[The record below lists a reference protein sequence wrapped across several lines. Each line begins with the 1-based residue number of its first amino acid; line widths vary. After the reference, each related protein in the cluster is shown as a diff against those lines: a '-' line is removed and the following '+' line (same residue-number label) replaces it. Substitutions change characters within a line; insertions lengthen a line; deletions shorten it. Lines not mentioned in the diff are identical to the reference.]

1 MLFLEGDYDTK
12 GAFDIRDLLTEIRH
26 LRVQLERCIETNSAL
41 RQKLEEHLAH
51 QNSPRSHVKS
61 QSPAR
66 SGILVYVSMT
76 THVKSQSPAR
86 SGILVY
92 VSMTTNRL

>member
-51 QNSPRSHVKS
+51 QNSPQSHV
-61 QSPAR
+61 
-66 SGILVYVSMT
+66 

-92 VSMTTNRL
+92 VSMTTNCL